1 MRRRQGEAMGE
12 IRHVT
17 QPGPAPAERLES
29 AAGRCVM
36 LEFDLEPGLTLN
48 AAVTGPL
55 VAAGLGAAQVELAGG
70 AFAPLA
76 YVMPAPSP
84 DAAHVAWYSATFTP
98 AGTSRLERGNV
109 TFGRRDGAPFLHCHA
124 LWTEADGR
132 RGGGHILPHEAVVSE
147 PIRARA
153 FGAAEVETT
162 ADFDPET
169 NFTLF
174 TPHARAASD
183 AGSRIVFARV
193 RPNADIFA
201 AVESLCRRHGL
212 SAARLRGCVGSLI
225 GARFTDAPGLEDFAT
240 EAFIT
245 DGTVAPD
252 ASGTPRADLS
262 VALVGLSG
270 ALAEGR
276 LARGQNAV
284 LITFE
289 LALVEEP

>member
-1 MRRRQGEAMGE
+1 MGDIRQLA
-12 IRHVT
+12 
-17 QPGPAPAERLES
+17 QPGPAPAERVES
-29 AAGRCVM
+29 AVGRCVV
-36 LEFDLEPGLTLN
+36 LEFDLQPGLTLN

-55 VAAGLGAAQVELAGG
+55 VAAGFGAAQVELSGG

-76 YVMPAPSP
+76 YVMPALSP
-84 DAAHVAWYSATFTP
+84 DADHVAWYSATFTP
-98 AGTSRLERGNV
+98 AGTTRLERGNV
-109 TFGRRDGAPFLHCHA
+109 TFGRREGAPFLHCHA
-124 LWTEADGR
+124 LWREADGR
-132 RGGGHILPHEAVVSE
+132 RGGGHILPHEAVVAE

-174 TPHARAASD
+174 TRHAVSAPQ
-183 AGSRIVFARV
+183 GGPRIVFARV
-193 RPNADIFA
+193 RPNTDIFA
-201 AVESLCRRHGL
+201 AVETLARRHGL
-212 SAARLRGCVGSLI
+212 GAAQLRGCVGSLI
-225 GARFTDAPGLEDFAT
+225 GARFTDAPACADFAT

-245 DGTVAPD
+245 AGTVAPD
-252 ASGTPRADLS
+252 GTGALKAEME

-276 LARGQNAV
+276 LARGENAV

-289 LALVEEP
+289 LALVEAG

>member
-1 MRRRQGEAMGE
+1 MGD
-12 IRHVT
+12 IRHVA
-17 QPGPAPAERLES
+17 QPGPAPVERIES
-29 AAGRCVM
+29 AVGRCVA
-36 LEFDLEPGLTLN
+36 LEFELEPGLTLN
-48 AAVTGPL
+48 AALTGPL
-55 VAAGLGAAQVELAGG
+55 LAAGLGAAQVELSGG
-70 AFAPLA
+70 AFAPLS

-84 DAAHVAWYSATFTP
+84 DADHVAWYSATFAP
-98 AGTSRLERGNV
+98 AGTSRLEKGNV

-124 LWTEADGR
+124 VWTEPDGR
-132 RGGGHILPHEAVVSE
+132 RAGGHILPHEAVVSE

-174 TPHARAASD
+174 TPHARVAP
-183 AGSRIVFARV
+183 AGGPRIVFARV

-201 AVESLCRRHGL
+201 AIESLCRRHGL

-225 GARFTDAPGLEDFAT
+225 GARFTAAPELEDFAT

-252 ASGTPRADLS
+252 ASGAPLADLS

-289 LALVEEP
+289 LALEEVEAEVEVEA